1 MPDMLRKHALMRTA
15 LLWFA
20 ALEAARGLGSGRSH
34 VRSRTAMDAT
44 KIGTEPIVLP
54 ANAADMQ
61 QKLAILHTSAHVM
74 AMAVQNVFPG
84 TQVTIGPTRT
94 GEEDFTPNFYRPG
107 ELKFTR
113 FSSSD
118 LAKVQSEM
126 DRIVADQ
133 LPVKFDRVSR
143 AEAWQMI
150 ESQPADAPMKLEA
163 LGSIEDATVAICRI
177 GDEWWNPCFCWCCR
191 RSGTN
196 RRLKL

>member
-1 MPDMLRKHALMRTA
+1 MRTA
-15 LLWFA
+15 LLWLA
-20 ALEAARGLGSGRSH
+20 ALEAARGFELSSQLH
-34 VRSRTAMDAT
+34 ARSRSAMTAAKVGRGVDRQQHN
-44 KIGTEPIVLP
+44 EPLVLP
-54 ANAADMQ
+54 ANADT

-113 FSSSD
+113 FSGSD
-118 LAKVQSEM
+118 LQKVQLEM
-126 DRIVADQ
+126 DRIVAAQ
-133 LPVKFDRVSR
+133 LPVKFERVSR
-143 AEAWQMI
+143 ADARQMI
-150 ESQPADAPMKLEA
+150 ARKIDAPMQLEA

-191 RSGTN
+191 RSGTR